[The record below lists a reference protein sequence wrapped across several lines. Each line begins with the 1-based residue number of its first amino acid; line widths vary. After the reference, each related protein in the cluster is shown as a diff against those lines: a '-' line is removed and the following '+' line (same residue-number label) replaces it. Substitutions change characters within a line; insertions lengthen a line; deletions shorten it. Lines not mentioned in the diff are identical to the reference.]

1 MIMLIK
7 DTSPLDRSLPDAN
20 RTNKSL
26 SLSHRQF
33 WILISIILHAYCKAP
48 IILSAPLVSDTAS
61 TYLASFLLLRL
72 SLIVRLCCSSNEKE
86 NDHSKTVLPT
96 ITSDRTYGSKFDQCC
111 YRISH
116 ETFKTLNHRQHIPA
130 RKRRSNLST
139 YGHATSAPSMR
150 LYGTAKPTRR
160 RRHICVRTQK
170 MDARIYYE
178 CSPKKQEGCTQE
190 RGKQRTDRNDVC
202 VIAVTQ

>member
-1 MIMLIK
+1 MHTAK
-7 DTSPLDRSLPDAN
+7 RPSSCPLPSCPILP
-20 RTNKSL
+20 
-26 SLSHRQF
+26 
-33 WILISIILHAYCKAP
+33 P
-48 IILSAPLVSDTAS
+48 
-61 TYLASFLLLRL
+61 YLASFLLLRL
-72 SLIVRLCCSSNEKE
+72 SLSVRLCCSSKEKE

-96 ITSDRTYGSKFDQCC
+96 ITSYRTYGSKFDQCC

-170 MDARIYYE
+170 MDARIYYK
-178 CSPKKQEGCTQE
+178 CSAKKQEGYVHKSVAS
-190 RGKQRTDRNDVC
+190 RGRTETMC
-202 VIAVTQ
+202 V